1 MDAPSDP
8 VARPMA
14 LAALTTDHFNLQSA
28 RAGTISEANGRST
41 LYLGSLSSAVIAL
54 AFAREGTGLDDR
66 FYLFA
71 LTLLVPVFLLGIFT
85 FLRLVQTLI
94 EDLFFTIAS
103 LRIREFFVD
112 LDPAV
117 APFFPPTD
125 ARGVP
130 RLERMGVMPT
140 SRLQILLTAAS
151 MVACIDAIV
160 GGAAAA
166 LAVSGVAGA
175 SVPVAASIGIAM
187 ALVLAAAFL
196 LHEERR
202 LVRALAEVPGLYE
215 WGNSG
220 MPDWARALSGHT
232 AKDLGV

>member
-1 MDAPSDP
+1 MDASSDP
-8 VARPMA
+8 VARQLA
-14 LAALTTDHFNLQSA
+14 LTALTTEQFNLQSA

-71 LTLLVPVFLLGIFT
+71 LTLLLPVFLLGVFT
-85 FLRLVQTLI
+85 YLRLVQTLI
-94 EDLFFTIAS
+94 EDLLYTIAS
-103 LRIREFFVD
+103 LRIREFFVR
-112 LDPAV
+112 LDPTV

-130 RLERMGVMPT
+130 KLERMGVLPT

-160 GGAAAA
+160 GGVVAA
-166 LAVSGVAGA
+166 LAVSGVAGT
-175 SVPVAASIGIAM
+175 SVPLAAAIGAAVALI
-187 ALVLAAAFL
+187 LAAAFL

-202 LVRALAEVPGLYE
+202 LLRALAEVPGLFE
-215 WGNSG
+215 WGGSG
-220 MPDWARALSGHT
+220 MPDWALAMAGRA
-232 AKDLGV
+232 AKGFGD